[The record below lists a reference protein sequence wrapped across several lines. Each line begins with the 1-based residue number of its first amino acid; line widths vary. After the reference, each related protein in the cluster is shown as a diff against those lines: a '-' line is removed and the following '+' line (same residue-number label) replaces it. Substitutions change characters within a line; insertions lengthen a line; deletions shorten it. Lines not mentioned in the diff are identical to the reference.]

1 MIKVSSK
8 GDFSKTVK
16 FLKKTAIGRRYYRSI
31 LEKYAREGV
40 RLLSANTPTD
50 TGRTANSWGYEIT
63 ETASALTITF
73 TNSNMNHGVNI
84 AMLIQMGH
92 ATGTGGY
99 VQGRDFINP
108 VIQPL
113 FDELADKLWKE
124 VTVDG

>member
-16 FLKKTAIGRRYYRSI
+16 FLKKSAIGRRYYRHI
-31 LEKYAREGV
+31 IENYAREGV

-50 TGRTANSWGYEIT
+50 TGRTANSWDYEIT
-63 ETASALTITF
+63 ETTNALTITF
-73 TNSNMNHGVNI
+73 TNSNVNHGVNI

-113 FDELADKLWKE
+113 FDKLADDLWKE
-124 VTVDG
+124 VTVDE